1 MRSRSIT
8 IFLIAALAIGS
19 MPLAALT
26 DPDALTYMEGSTI
39 KVAQL
44 TGDYDMSRSMP
55 TLSRTGMRFGLV
67 ATDLGSSFEHRGKL
81 YFLFGDSWGRP
92 GDRDVLAWTT
102 AHSPD
107 KISLDCR
114 LASDGKWQPLTVPG
128 ISQGTFEVPTGGVSI
143 GGKMIVVF
151 TTDHSAEKT
160 MGRSVVA
167 LSQDDGNT
175 FRKLYD
181 LSTNKFINVSLW
193 PTRDWLYIFGS
204 GEYRKSSVYLAKIK
218 SSALLGRSNLL
229 YLSGV
234 GANKKPGWSA
244 HEEDAVPL
252 FRHDVVGEFS
262 VAYCEPIRR
271 YVMLYN
277 SAEPRGITMRSAET
291 PWGPWSAGTI
301 IFEPSR
307 DNAYGHFMHM
317 PKGSNRKG
325 DTVSDLY
332 REDVWGGEYGPFI
345 MSRFTRGTDGKCRL
359 YYTMSTWNPYQ
370 VVVMQSDL
378 ELQPPHMPTGGQKEF
393 P

>member
-1 MRSRSIT
+1 
-8 IFLIAALAIGS
+8 
-19 MPLAALT
+19 MPLAAST
-26 DPDALTYMEGSTI
+26 RADELTYVEGSTA

-44 TGDYDMSRSMP
+44 TGDYDMSLGIP
-55 TLSRTGMRFGLV
+55 TLSRTGTRFGLV

-81 YFLFGDSWGRP
+81 YFLFGDTWGRP

-114 LASDGKWQPLTVPG
+114 LAPDEKWQPLTVPG
-128 ISQGTFEVPTGGVSI
+128 ISQGAFEVPTGGVSI
-143 GGKMIVVF
+143 GGKMFVVF

-160 MGRSVVA
+160 MGRSVLA

-181 LSTNKFINVSLW
+181 LSTSKFINVSLW

-204 GEYRKSSVYLAKIK
+204 GAYRKSSVFLAKIK
-218 SSALLGRSNLL
+218 PSALFDPSNLL
-229 YLSGV
+229 YLTGV
-234 GANKKPGWSA
+234 AANKKPDWSA

-252 FRHDVVGEFS
+252 FRHEVIGELS
-262 VAYCEPIRR
+262 IAYCKPIRR

-301 IFEPSR
+301 IFEPTR

-317 PKGSNRKG
+317 PSGSNPKG
-325 DTVSDLY
+325 DTVSDLH
-332 REDVWGGEYGPFI
+332 RESLWGGEYGPFI
-345 MSRFTRGTDGKCRL
+345 MSRFTTGTDENCRI

-370 VVVMQSDL
+370 VVVMRSDL
-378 ELQPPHMPTGGQKEF
+378 KLLPLPVSAGNPHKSP
-393 P
+393 